1 MSFEQTSQN
10 PALLTAMP
18 ELLLI
23 ILACSL
29 ILSGMLLLWTN
40 WQKKQSSPWA
50 KIVGWTLVSLATP
63 FWITAYGP
71 EFGITFELII
81 IALFAWALIVIN
93 YDLKPLKALP
103 RSQINAKASSNK
115 KRIGAQV
122 IAVIVLCPIVS
133 LCLSLAFGSLLPISL
148 PDQLVVEALGFPI
161 IWSLFAIWLCYT
173 KKFWQLCTLLLVL
186 SLVYIWHT
194 FG

>member
-1 MSFEQTSQN
+1 MSSEQAEQN
-10 PALLTAMP
+10 LALLQTMP

-23 ILACSL
+23 ILACAL
-29 ILSGMLLLWTN
+29 IFSGMLLLWTN
-40 WQKKQSSPWA
+40 WQKSQSSPWF
-50 KIVGWTLVSLATP
+50 KIVGWTLISLATP

-81 IALFAWALIVIN
+81 ISLFSWALIVIHH
-93 YDLKPLKALP
+93 DIKPLKVLP
-103 RSQINAKASSNK
+103 RSQINAKKNNNK
-115 KRIGAQV
+115 KRISAQV
-122 IAVIVLCPIVS
+122 IAVILLCPIAS

-173 KKFWQLCTLLLVL
+173 KKLWQLSTLLLVL